1 MSAPA
6 GLDAD
11 GRGGL
16 ALGGSRYLL
25 IRPETLVAMQKAVQQ
40 AVGGLGSV
48 PGSVLGAA
56 VVTTLNDSLAGF
68 QNYRPL
74 IFGAIL
80 IVSMLFMPGGIA
92 SALRKLAV
100 AGAAGPPRTGPPTAS
115 L

>member
-1 MSAPA
+1 MGQGAPVSAPA
-6 GLDAD
+6 GPGFLSPDSFD
-11 GRGGL
+11 VCL
-16 ALGGSRYLL
+16 SVDF
-25 IRPETLVAMQKAVQQ
+25 VAMII
-40 AVGGLGSV
+40 VGGLGSV

-56 VVTTLNDSLAGF
+56 VVTTLNDSPAGF

-80 IVSMLFMPGGIA
+80 IVSMLFIPGGIA

-100 AGAAGPPRTGPPTAS
+100 AGAAGQPRTGPPTAS